1 MIERGVTL
9 KVMESKL
16 SEMLTQN
23 TKMLNQTLKTDK
35 TYIGKFNATTGSGAL
50 SSKVKYTYDYT
61 ALNQLA
67 ERCNVD
73 IRAEDATTA
82 KALHSLLLK
91 RMEELNDITEY
102 ELNCATGPEQSFIT
116 TVSRKSKG
124 LVADLVQNAKDVAEN
139 DINQY
144 VYTIC
149 QNTANLEEELLTIA
163 SKESKYSDVELKI
176 EDGVNIIQKTY
187 SSNALENINTL
198 EDQDNSGML
207 FQL

>member
-1 MIERGVTL
+1 
-9 KVMESKL
+9 
-16 SEMLTQN
+16 
-23 TKMLNQTLKTDK
+23 
-35 TYIGKFNATTGSGAL
+35 
-50 SSKVKYTYDYT
+50 
-61 ALNQLA
+61 LA

-187 SSNALENINTL
+187 SSKALENINTL